1 MGWIKSFSRGNCDL
15 LLRLKAQLACLYL
28 IYTRTIQE
36 EIKVSCSVSQKLK
49 TIFYKLVNDI
59 YVQCWI
65 YDVQV
70 QAEIR
75 CWVSLQNVLKE
86 FLTAY
91 ETVSTWITST
101 NNIISK
107 KIDNFVYLSY
117 SWFLP
122 SGWMRSHSPWHQQNA
137 VVETILHWST
147 GACQNQQKTNAVVA
161 AFIYIQSDSVT
172 SKYKNKTT
180 TAGHCLFTPLYK
192 LSVAHNKPVYMT
204 ATWRRVCFPKQIT
217 CFMTHHDQI

>member
-65 YDVQV
+65 YDVHV

-86 FLTAY
+86 FMKQSLH
-91 ETVSTWITST
+91 ES
-101 NNIISK
+101 
-107 KIDNFVYLSY
+107 
-117 SWFLP
+117 
-122 SGWMRSHSPWHQQNA
+122 HQQTTSSA
-137 VVETILHWST
+137 RRSTILCIWVILDFCPRV
-147 GACQNQQKTNAVVA
+147 GCGRILLDINKMRWWKQY
-161 AFIYIQSDSVT
+161 YID
-172 SKYKNKTT
+172 
-180 TAGHCLFTPLYK
+180 P
-192 LSVAHNKPVYMT
+192 PVLARINRKRT
-204 ATWRRVCFPKQIT
+204 LL
-217 CFMTHHDQI
+217 